1 MFRLGKE
8 LEVGQYCLRQKSM
21 KAIDVFQQ
29 LLRSDIFENESLI
42 KVRNIWK
49 AFAAIYLIMDKLNNL

>member
-8 LEVGQYCLRQKSM
+8 LEVRQYCLWQKSM

-29 LLRSDIFENESLI
+29 LRRPDIFENESLI
-42 KVRNIWK
+42 KSEISGK
-49 AFAAIYLIMDKLNNL
+49 PLLLYI

>member
-1 MFRLGKE
+1 
-8 LEVGQYCLRQKSM
+8 M

-42 KVRNIWK
+42 KSEISGKPLLLYISDNGQIEQ
-49 AFAAIYLIMDKLNNL
+49 FINLYKIPLVTLHTLLH